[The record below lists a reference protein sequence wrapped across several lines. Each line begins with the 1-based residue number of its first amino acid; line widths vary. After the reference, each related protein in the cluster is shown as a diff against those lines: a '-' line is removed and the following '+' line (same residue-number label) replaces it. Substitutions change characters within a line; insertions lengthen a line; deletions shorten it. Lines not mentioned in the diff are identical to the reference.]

1 MYGDQN
7 SENLILPKK
16 FCLNSFHYGCSC
28 SPLYEMFVRHLL
40 KLDCFVF
47 FFCAWVSQFRIR
59 DPLISISSTW
69 VNLCDLTPVPFHSP
83 LSQLELFRGKD
94 HDDVDIVVKGGK
106 KRRREKIT
114 LLPPGKGECAF
125 HKGKSCSLNL
135 VQCAHGVS
143 FWNEKVNNLSINDIV
158 GWYGFLWNSNP
169 CQIQT
174 FVKGKNWTNI
184 QCRDVPAQLSS
195 PIVRW
200 LYSKSTPNQ
209 GHRHKPSASVTG
221 VPRNLLR
228 PIFGLLVRPAAQ
240 HKGLEAAQGRRA
252 SRKINNFPPICQP
265 PKKTLS
271 PTQVF

>member
-1 MYGDQN
+1 MRGYPNFVFVTHWFPSAAHELTFATSPQFHFTLHCH
-7 SENLILPKK
+7 SWSSFEVRITMMLIL
-16 FCLNSFHYGCSC
+16 
-28 SPLYEMFVRHLL
+28 
-40 KLDCFVF
+40 
-47 FFCAWVSQFRIR
+47 
-59 DPLISISSTW
+59 
-69 VNLCDLTPVPFHSP
+69 
-83 LSQLELFRGKD
+83 LSRGAK
-94 HDDVDIVVKGGK
+94 KGGEK
-106 KRRREKIT
+106 KSHFCPRKGRMRFPQGQELQSKSRIT
-114 LLPPGKGECAF
+114 
-125 HKGKSCSLNL
+125 
-135 VQCAHGVS
+135 HGLR

-158 GWYGFLWNSNP
+158 GWYGFPWYSYP

-174 FVKGKNWTNI
+174 FVKGKHWTNI
-184 QCRDVPAQLSS
+184 KSIDVPAQLSS

-265 PKKTLS
+265 PKKHCHPNKFLS
-271 PTQVF
+271 FIILRKYSSRLWIFPH

>member
-1 MYGDQN
+1 MLTIVWNVCRPSFEVKCRLFCIYFFVRGYPNFVFVTHWFPSAAHELTFATSPQFHFTLHCH
-7 SENLILPKK
+7 SWSSFEVRIAMMLILLSRGAKK
-16 FCLNSFHYGCSC
+16 G
-28 SPLYEMFVRHLL
+28 
-40 KLDCFVF
+40 
-47 FFCAWVSQFRIR
+47 
-59 DPLISISSTW
+59 
-69 VNLCDLTPVPFHSP
+69 
-83 LSQLELFRGKD
+83 
-94 HDDVDIVVKGGK
+94 
-106 KRRREKIT
+106 REKNHT
-114 LLPPGKGECAF
+114 FAPGKGECAF
-125 HKGKSCSLNL
+125 QKGKSCSLNL
-135 VQCAHGVS
+135 VQCAHGLS

-158 GWYGFLWNSNP
+158 GWYGFPWNSNP

-184 QCRDVPAQLSS
+184 QCIDVPAQLSS

-271 PTQVF
+271 PKQVF